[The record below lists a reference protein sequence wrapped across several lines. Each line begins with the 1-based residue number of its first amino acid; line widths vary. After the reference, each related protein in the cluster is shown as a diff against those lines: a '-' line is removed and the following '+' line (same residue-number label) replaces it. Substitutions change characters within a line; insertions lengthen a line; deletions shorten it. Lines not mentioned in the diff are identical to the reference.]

1 MSLFVCLEEDLAG
14 GDDLDLLFTPL
25 DGTSNYGFRCRCSN
39 CLGEGEVEK
48 IHPELLSLI
57 MMVVVMEITYLVM
70 MMLMLTYLEAMM
82 TMMTMMIA
90 KAITAMNM
98 ISKLSIISIT
108 SLEVTKWKW
117 KKEVKLSNHVLY
129 IWRVNQ
135 NMLDLISSRN
145 QELVKRKEH
154 K

>member
-1 MSLFVCLEEDLAG
+1 MPLFQ
-14 GDDLDLLFTPL
+14 LLRR
-25 DGTSNYGFRCRCSN
+25 GWRWR
-39 CLGEGEVEK
+39 K
-48 IHPELLSLI
+48 IHHELLSLI

-98 ISKLSIISIT
+98 ISKLSIILIT

-117 KKEVKLSNHVLY
+117 KKEVKLSNMEGKSEYVRFDILP
-129 IWRVNQ
+129 
-135 NMLDLISSRN
+135 LSRTG
-145 QELVKRKEH
+145 KT
-154 K
+154 